1 MVVSLLMFSGS
12 ISLVSRYEGNWKPVP
27 QACSRPFSQDD
38 WSCVS
43 FSYLCSALE
52 GACQETVFLI
62 LTVPQTSGTPDLLV
76 ARTRQLRCVP
86 CMDYSWL

>member
-1 MVVSLLMFSGS
+1 MVFSLLMFSGS

-43 FSYLCSALE
+43 FSYLCSALWRGIG
-52 GACQETVFLI
+52 GAAKNCLSDSNSPTNL
-62 LTVPQTSGTPDLLV
+62 
-76 ARTRQLRCVP
+76 
-86 CMDYSWL
+86 